1 MNLEIAPH
9 FLLQTVQVEDEVVFL
24 LSIYLHWLPN
34 LNLVDN
40 GGFVFILD
48 LVVVQALSPSRV
60 VEDWFNSVLLHVG
73 NDQIKF
79 DEFCREWTQA
89 DRVEIDNLVPH
100 IFEHAIEGQVVVL
113 SQAELEEG
121 HVLFH
126 LFWLGLI
133 AQLVVKEAAEE
144 LGVALLRVDSEGF
157 AVFGALLIVVMN
169 GFRMRLEHAEEDK
182 ERADHHACATLARLA
197 VDHDDWLGWEIFAL
211 VINVKLVSCARIFFL
226 LLELVILLHSLQK
239 ECCIHAKSEDF
250 LQIGDIVVEEGE
262 LADGERFDRVL

>member
-1 MNLEIAPH
+1 M
-9 FLLQTVQVEDEVVFL
+9 QVEDEVVFFL
-24 LSIYLHWLPN
+24 MIYLHFLPH

-48 LVVVQALSPSRV
+48 LVVVQALGPSRV

-73 NDQIKF
+73 DDQIKF
-79 DEFCREWTQA
+79 DELRRERTQA
-89 DRVEIDNLVPH
+89 DRVEIDNLVSH
-100 IFEHAIEGQVVVL
+100 VLEHAIEGQVVVL
-113 SQAELEEG
+113 SQAELEKG

-133 AQLVVKEAAEE
+133 AQLVVEEAAEE

-157 AVFGALLIVVMN
+157 AVFGALLIVMSN
-169 GFRMRLEHAEEDK
+169 GFRMRLEHAEEDE
-182 ERADHHACATLARLA
+182 ERADHHACATLARLT
-197 VDHDDWLGWEIFAL
+197 VDHNDRLRREIFPL
-211 VINVKLVSCARIFFL
+211 VINVKLVSFARLLFL

-239 ECCIHAKSEDF
+239 EGCIHAESEDF

-262 LADGERFDRVL
+262 LAD